1 MISLNLIR
9 KYIFILL
16 VLNVLLLST
25 AYLLSSILNL
35 NLNLKEAFILSSV
48 FSGISLITLLIFFK
62 GQSKEPDSQTLYIL
76 VAVSL
81 KFLLE
86 IVFALIWLIVVK
98 KTALSSVLMFF
109 VLYLTLT
116 LFSLGVMLITLKNKA
131 LRNLN

>member
-35 NLNLKEAFILSSV
+35 NLNLNLNEAFILLPV
-48 FSGISLITLLIFFK
+48 FSFISLITLLIFFK

-116 LFSLGVMLITLKNKA
+116 LFTIFVIVKTLKNKV
-131 LRNLN
+131 L

>member
-9 KYIFILL
+9 KYIFQLL
-16 VLNVLLLST
+16 VFNILLLST
-25 AYLLSSILNL
+25 LYFLSSVLNL
-35 NLNLKEAFILSSV
+35 NLSLNLNEAFILSTV
-48 FSGISLITLLIFFK
+48 FSGISLITLLIFFM

-116 LFSLGVMLITLKNKA
+116 LFTIIVILKTLKNKV
-131 LRNLN
+131 L

>member
-1 MISLNLIR
+1 M
-9 KYIFILL
+9 
-16 VLNVLLLST
+16 
-25 AYLLSSILNL
+25 LSSVLNL
-35 NLNLKEAFILSSV
+35 NLNLNEAFILSTV

-62 GQSKEPDSQTLYIL
+62 GQSKEADSQTLYIL

-116 LFSLGVMLITLKNKA
+116 LFTIFVIVKTLKNKV
-131 LRNLN
+131 L

>member
-35 NLNLKEAFILSSV
+35 NLNLNLNEAFILLPV
-48 FSGISLITLLIFFK
+48 FSFISLITLLIFFK

-116 LFSLGVMLITLKNKA
+116 LFTIIVILKTLKNKV
-131 LRNLN
+131 L

>member
-1 MISLNLIR
+1 MIQIR

-16 VLNVLLLST
+16 VFNVLLLST
-25 AYLLSSILNL
+25 LYLLSSVLNL
-35 NLNLKEAFILSSV
+35 NLNLNEAFILSTV

-62 GQSKEPDSQTLYIL
+62 GQSKEADSQTLYIL

-116 LFSLGVMLITLKNKA
+116 LFTIFVILKTLKNKV
-131 LRNLN
+131 L

>member
-9 KYIFILL
+9 KYIFQLL
-16 VLNVLLLST
+16 VFNILLLST
-25 AYLLSSILNL
+25 LYFLSSVLNL
-35 NLNLKEAFILSSV
+35 NLSLNLNEAFILSTV
-48 FSGISLITLLIFFK
+48 FSGISLITLLIFFM

-116 LFSLGVMLITLKNKA
+116 LFTIFVIVKTLKNKV
-131 LRNLN
+131 L

>member
-9 KYIFILL
+9 KYIFQLL
-16 VLNVLLLST
+16 VFNILLLST
-25 AYLLSSILNL
+25 LYFLSSVLNL
-35 NLNLKEAFILSSV
+35 NLSLNLNEAFILSTV
-48 FSGISLITLLIFFK
+48 FSGVSLITLLIFFM

-116 LFSLGVMLITLKNKA
+116 LFTIFVIVKTLKNKV
-131 LRNLN
+131 L

>member
-1 MISLNLIR
+1 LILIR
-9 KYIFILL
+9 KYIFQLL
-16 VLNVLLLST
+16 VFNILFLAIV
-25 AYLLSSILNL
+25 YLLSSVLNL
-35 NLNLKEAFILSSV
+35 NLNLKINDAFILSIV

-62 GQSKEPDSQTLYIL
+62 GQTKEPDSQTLYIL

-116 LFSLGVMLITLKNKA
+116 LFTIFVILKTLKNKV
-131 LRNLN
+131 L

>member
-1 MISLNLIR
+1 LIQIR

-16 VLNVLLLST
+16 VFNVLLLST
-25 AYLLSSILNL
+25 LYLLSSVLNL
-35 NLNLKEAFILSSV
+35 NLNLNEAFILSTV

-62 GQSKEPDSQTLYIL
+62 GQSKEADSQTLYIL

-116 LFSLGVMLITLKNKA
+116 LFTIFVIVKTLKNKV
-131 LRNLN
+131 L